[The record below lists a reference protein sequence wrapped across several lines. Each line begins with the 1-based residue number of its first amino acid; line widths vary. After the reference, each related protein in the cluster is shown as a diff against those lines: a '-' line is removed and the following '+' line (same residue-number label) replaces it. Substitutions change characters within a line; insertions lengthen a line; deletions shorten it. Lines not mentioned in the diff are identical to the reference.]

1 MMTKSVWVF
10 ATTALLATAACSSD
24 SNPEVSEG
32 ETGTDTQPATGTSST
47 AGTTG
52 ASSGAGR
59 GGSGTSTGTGTSTGS
74 AGRGTPS
81 GSSGSGSVST
91 GNTGTAGSSAGSAAP
106 RAGAGGTTGS
116 QAGSGGAADS
126 GDDDADAGVSD
137 EGEEMPAAG
146 SGGAG
151 GAAAGAGGAG
161 GATAGAGGTV
171 AAAGRGAAGAG
182 GAVAEG
188 PRTLDVPAD
197 TAAAGPWPVGVRTLT
212 LSLGAGNTQVEV
224 WYPAKRGSESERPKV
239 SYDLTAW
246 LPPEHGIP
254 NAAPKVQLPCDCYR
268 ELPPD
273 ADNGPF
279 PVVVYVHG
287 QASFRASAASQLAQW
302 ASRGFI
308 AIAADHPGLVLR
320 DTLSGNAACS
330 GTGIPQ
336 DIAHTRD
343 VPALFAALAQPDGIF
358 NFLEGAIDAQRVAL
372 AGHGDGAAYAA
383 DNADQAGVK
392 AVLALSA
399 ATAILRETELAGA
412 FYLSGQ
418 SDKIT
423 GYNGVVRAYEATGRA
438 LRPTLLAGVA
448 NVGHLGFTDMCAA
461 RNSDGQDAIAMA
473 RRYDICGGAA
483 INVADQY
490 FWDCPLSPLAGS
502 DNYLDQAATHAL
514 TRKLSTLALEELLLG
529 ENRTQAWNEIAADT
543 AWGELRQTR

>member
-24 SNPEVSEG
+24 SNPEVSE
-32 ETGTDTQPATGTSST
+32 ETGTATEPTTT

-52 ASSGAGR
+52 TTSGSAGR
-59 GGSGTSTGTGTSTGS
+59 GGSGTTSTGTGTSTGS
-74 AGRGTPS
+74 AGRGTPTAS
-81 GSSGSGSVST
+81 GGSGAVST
-91 GNTGTAGSSAGSAAP
+91 GNTGAAGASAGSAGA
-106 RAGAGGTTGS
+106 RAGAGGTAGS
-116 QAGSGGAADS
+116 QAGSGGAAGS
-126 GDDDADAGVSD
+126 GDDDADAGVTD
-137 EGEEMPAAG
+137 DVEEMPAAG
-146 SGGAG
+146 SGGTG
-151 GAAAGAGGAG
+151 AAGAGAAG
-161 GATAGAGGTV
+161 RSAAGAGGTV
-171 AAAGRGAAGAG
+171 AAGRGAAGAG
-182 GAVAEG
+182 GAMSEG
-188 PRTLDVPAD
+188 PRTMDVPAD

-287 QASFRASAASQLAQW
+287 QASFRASAASQLAHW

-320 DTLSGNAACS
+320 DTLSGNATCS

-336 DIAHTRD
+336 DFAHTRD

-383 DNADQAGVK
+383 DNVAQPGVK
-392 AVLALSA
+392 AVLSLSA
-399 ATAILRETELAGA
+399 ASVVPRADELAGA
-412 FYLSGQ
+412 FFLSGQ
-418 SDKIT
+418 PDKIT
-423 GYNGVVRAYEATGRA
+423 AYNNVVRAYEATGRE
-438 LRPTLLAGVA
+438 LRPALLAGVA
-448 NVGHLGFTDMCAA
+448 NVGHLGFTDMCGA
-461 RNSDGQDAIAMA
+461 RNTDGQDAIAMA

-490 FWDCPLSPLAGS
+490 FWDCPLSPLAGA

>member
-1 MMTKSVWVF
+1 MTKIIWVF
-10 ATTALLATAACSSD
+10 ATTAMLAAAACSSD
-24 SNPEVSEG
+24 SNPEVSG
-32 ETGTDTQPATGTSST
+32 DSATTTQPSTATSST
-47 AGTTG
+47 AGATG
-52 ASSGAGR
+52 ASPSAGR
-59 GGSGTSTGTGTSTGS
+59 GGSNSTSTGTSSGS
-74 AGRGTPS
+74 AGRGTAS
-81 GSSGSGSVST
+81 GTAGSTAVAT
-91 GNTGTAGSSAGSAAP
+91 ANTGTAGSSAGGSGA
-106 RAGAGGTTGS
+106 RAGAGGTAGA
-116 QAGSGGAADS
+116 QAGRGGAAGS
-126 GDDDADAGVSD
+126 SEDDADAGVTD
-137 EGEEMPAAG
+137 EVDETPAAG

-151 GAAAGAGGAG
+151 GASGGAGGVGGAAAGAGG
-161 GATAGAGGTV
+161 T
-171 AAAGRGAAGAG
+171 AAAGSG
-182 GAVAEG
+182 GAVSEG
-188 PRTLDVPAD
+188 PRTPGVPAD

-212 LSLGAGNTQVEV
+212 LSLGAANTQVEV
-224 WYPAKRGSESERPKV
+224 WYPAKPGSESERPKV

-254 NAAPKVQLPCDCYR
+254 NAAPKVQIPCDCYR

-273 ADNGPF
+273 AEKGPF

-287 QASFRASAASQLAQW
+287 QASFRASAASQLAHW

-358 NFLEGAIDAQRVAL
+358 NFLQGAIDTGRVAL
-372 AGHGDGAAYAA
+372 AGHGDGAAYVA
-383 DNADQAGVK
+383 DNVGQPGVK

-399 ATAILRETELAGA
+399 ASVIPREGELAGA
-412 FYLSGQ
+412 FFLSGQ
-418 SDKIT
+418 SDKIVA
-423 GYNGVVRAYEATGRA
+423 YNNVVRAYETTGREV
-438 LRPTLLAGVA
+438 RPALLAGLA
-448 NVGHLGFTDMCAA
+448 NVGHLGFTDMCSA

-490 FWDCPLSPLAGS
+490 FWDCPLSPLAGA

-529 ENRTQAWNEIAADT
+529 ENRTQAWNDIAADNT
-543 AWGELRQTR
+543 SGELRQTR

>member
-1 MMTKSVWVF
+1 
-10 ATTALLATAACSSD
+10 
-24 SNPEVSEG
+24 VS
-32 ETGTDTQPATGTSST
+32 
-47 AGTTG
+47 
-52 ASSGAGR
+52 
-59 GGSGTSTGTGTSTGS
+59 
-74 AGRGTPS
+74 
-81 GSSGSGSVST
+81 
-91 GNTGTAGSSAGSAAP
+91 
-106 RAGAGGTTGS
+106 
-116 QAGSGGAADS
+116 
-126 GDDDADAGVSD
+126 
-137 EGEEMPAAG
+137 
-146 SGGAG
+146 
-151 GAAAGAGGAG
+151 
-161 GATAGAGGTV
+161 
-171 AAAGRGAAGAG
+171 
-182 GAVAEG
+182 EG
-188 PRTLDVPAD
+188 PRTPGVPAD

-212 LSLGAGNTQVEV
+212 LSLGAANTQVEV
-224 WYPAKRGSESERPKV
+224 WYPAKPGSESERPKV

-254 NAAPKVQLPCDCYR
+254 NAAPKVQIPCDCYR

-273 ADNGPF
+273 AEKGPF

-287 QASFRASAASQLAQW
+287 QASFRASAASQLAHW

-358 NFLEGAIDAQRVAL
+358 NFLQGAIDTGRVAL
-372 AGHGDGAAYAA
+372 AGHGDGAAYVA
-383 DNADQAGVK
+383 DNVDQPGVK

-399 ATAILRETELAGA
+399 ASVIPREGELAGA
-412 FYLSGQ
+412 FFLSGQ
-418 SDKIT
+418 SDKIVA
-423 GYNGVVRAYEATGRA
+423 YNNVVRAYETTGREV
-438 LRPTLLAGVA
+438 RPALLAGLA
-448 NVGHLGFTDMCAA
+448 NVGHLGFTDMCSA

-490 FWDCPLSPLAGS
+490 FWDCPLSPLAGA

-529 ENRTQAWNEIAADT
+529 ENRTQAWNDLAADNT
-543 AWGELRQTR
+543 SGELRQTR

>member
-1 MMTKSVWVF
+1 MMTKHIWVF
-10 ATTALLATAACSSD
+10 ATTAMLATAACSSD
-24 SNPEVSEG
+24 SNPEVESE
-32 ETGTDTQPATGTSST
+32 TPQASTGTSST
-47 AGTTG
+47 AGTTSTSTS
-52 ASSGAGR
+52 ASAGR
-59 GGSGTSTGTGTSTGS
+59 GGNTGTSTGTGTSSGS
-74 AGRGTPS
+74 AGRGMT
-81 GSSGSGSVST
+81 SSSSAGAGAVAT
-91 GNTGTAGSSAGSAAP
+91 GNTGTAGSSAGGAGA
-106 RAGAGGTTGS
+106 RAGAGGSGATQG
-116 QAGSGGAADS
+116 GSGGAAGS
-126 GDDDADAGVSD
+126 SEDDADAGVGD
-137 EGEEMPAAG
+137 EVAEMPAAG
-146 SGGAG
+146 SGGTG
-151 GAAAGAGGAG
+151 GAAAG
-161 GATAGAGGTV
+161 TGGT
-171 AAAGRGAAGAG
+171 AAAGSGGTGGAVAGAG
-182 GAVAEG
+182 GAASEG
-188 PRTLDVPAD
+188 PRTTEGVPAD

-224 WYPAKRGSESERPKV
+224 WYPAKPGSESERPKV

-254 NAAPKVQLPCDCYR
+254 NEAPKVQLPCDCYR

-273 ADNGPF
+273 AEHGPF

-287 QASFRASAASQLAQW
+287 QASFRASAASQLAHW

-330 GTGIPQ
+330 GTGIVQ
-336 DIAHTRD
+336 DITHTRD

-358 NFLEGAIDAQRVAL
+358 SFLQGAIDTARVAL

-383 DNADQAGVK
+383 DNVEQPGVK

-399 ATAILRETELAGA
+399 ANVIPRAGEIAGA
-412 FYLSGQ
+412 FFLSSP
-418 SDKIT
+418 SDKIVA
-423 GYNGVVRAYEATGRA
+423 YNNVVRAYENTGRA
-438 LRPTLLAGVA
+438 LRPALLAGVA

-473 RRYDICGGAA
+473 RRYDICGGAV

-490 FWDCPLSPLAGS
+490 FWDCPLSPLAGT

-529 ENRTQAWNEIAADT
+529 QNRTETWNDIAADT
-543 AWGELRQTR
+543 SWGELRQTR